1 MQDRGPPSTL
11 AVVIG
16 TAIVAGLTGYYLG
29 QARAIGVFGNPVT
42 RPSGPSDEESDISD
56 ADAAG
61 SGDEDEDVQD
71 LGELKTFPGS
81 TEECKLV
88 LVVRTDL
95 GMGKGT
101 CGGDVEAVY
110 DCFFGCKF
118 PNHIRLSGSDP
129 PLKYCCRWRRPL
141 HASCSRP
148 AATPRLRICALL
160 THRNAECADT
170 MPRQDRR
177 AMLACNTGMLQ
188 NTPPC

>member
-1 MQDRGPPSTL
+1 MASVQDRGTPSTS

-29 QARAIGVFGNPVT
+29 QARTIGVFGKAVT

-61 SGDEDEDVQD
+61 SGDEDDDVQD

-101 CGGDVEAVY
+101 SVGRIDAVY
-110 DCFFGCKF
+110 NCFFGVKF
-118 PNHIRLSGSDP
+118 PINIRPSGLNP
-129 PLKYCCRWRRPL
+129 PLNDRGRSRRPL
-141 HASCSRP
+141 HASCNRP
-148 AATPRLRICALL
+148 WP
-160 THRNAECADT
+160 
-170 MPRQDRR
+170 
-177 AMLACNTGMLQ
+177 
-188 NTPPC
+188 TPPAHFAPC